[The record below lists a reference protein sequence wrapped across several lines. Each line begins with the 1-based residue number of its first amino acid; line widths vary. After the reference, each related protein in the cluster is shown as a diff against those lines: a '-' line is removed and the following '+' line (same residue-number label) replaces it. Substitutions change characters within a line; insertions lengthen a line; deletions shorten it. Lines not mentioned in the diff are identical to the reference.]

1 MKSARSAKAYRVAN
15 TSSKVP
21 YAITSTAGIANPFM
35 ELRRNANKRYRK
47 RLRRKLNGIKDLKG
61 MAFQGIY
68 VQVVL
73 RFCIVFLMSETVWFC
88 LVVLYV

>member
-15 TSSKVP
+15 ISSKVP

-47 RLRRKLNGIKDLKG
+47 LLRRKLNGIKDLKG

-68 VQVVL
+68 VQVVH
-73 RFCIVFLMSETVWFC
+73 CPCMVSLMSGPVWVC
-88 LVVLYV
+88 LMVLYV